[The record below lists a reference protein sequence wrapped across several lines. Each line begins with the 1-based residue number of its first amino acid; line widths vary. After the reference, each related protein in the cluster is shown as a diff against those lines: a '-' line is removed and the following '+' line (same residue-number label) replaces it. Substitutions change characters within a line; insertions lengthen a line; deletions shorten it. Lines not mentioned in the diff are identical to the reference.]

1 MTRRIIGAAAL
12 SSALALSSIAGIA
25 TAQEPIEPAE
35 PPADEV
41 VASSMTSGTIVAV
54 ENPDGSTTYYLQT
67 EAGQLVEL
75 SFGPGW
81 FWGPLSALWPEAVE
95 GASVEIGGNVRDG
108 MPSDSASDVALEQ
121 AAKDPVLKVNALDG
135 AKRAQGKPP
144 WAGGPKVQGPA
155 HPGYVGWSKGQANK
169 AAGAEKAA
177 KPEKPGRP
185 AHAGPK
191 GPRDDE

>member
-1 MTRRIIGAAAL
+1 MTRRIIG
-12 SSALALSSIAGIA
+12 SALLSTALAVSSMAGMV
-25 TAQEPIEPAE
+25 TAQEPVEPV
-35 PPADEV
+35 DEV
-41 VASSMTSGTIVAV
+41 APSTTSGTIVA
-54 ENPDGSTTYYLQT
+54 EQNDDGSIVYSLQT
-67 EAGQLVEL
+67 EDGQLVQL
-75 SFGPGW
+75 SFGPSW

-95 GASVEIGGNVRDG
+95 GASVEIGGNLRDG
-108 MPSDSASDVALEQ
+108 LPSEDASDVALEQ
-121 AAKDPVLKVNALDG
+121 AAKDPVLKVDTLNG

-155 HPGYVGWSKGQANK
+155 HPGYAGWSKGQANK

-191 GPRDDE
+191 GPREDE